1 MENNVIL
8 EKIDLLESTIS
19 APENKD
25 KLDKENLHFYQT
37 SVQYLRSKLKNTIPI
52 FVRDADLTKA
62 TSEID
67 SSVAYLNNFLG
78 DENAGHLTNSKN
90 SIKSAISSLRNL
102 PSPITGGDFNFSN
115 EVTTYKNIVASKYE
129 ELEREVLG
137 LKSNITNFDAE
148 ISKRKSEL
156 ETIEEAIKLKS
167 VELEKLNKT
176 FEEQYNKDRAEYMVQ
191 LGDHEE
197 LIKSNTVELLKFL
210 ENKKYEAAKIVNVI
224 GNIGAT
230 GNFQRIANEHEKSA
244 NIWRVIAILFMAG
257 LSGMVIWSVVSL
269 GANEFDWVKSVLRI
283 IAAAVLSYPSTY
295 ASRESAKHR
304 KLENFNRKLE
314 LELSSIDAF
323 IELLPDEKKQVIKE
337 KLAEKYFGS
346 TIDLFE
352 DADLKSDKDFSL
364 QGVERLFKAIEPIL
378 KK

>member
-1 MENNVIL
+1 MEDNIVI
-8 EKIDLLESTIS
+8 EKIGLLESTINN
-19 APENKD
+19 PENSS

-37 SVQYLRSKLKNTIPI
+37 SIQYLRSRLKNTIPI
-52 FVRDADLTKA
+52 FVQDADLA
-62 TSEID
+62 NAASEID

-78 DENAGHLTNSKN
+78 DENVGHLTNSKN
-90 SIKSAISSLRNL
+90 SIKSAISRLKSF
-102 PSPITGGDFNFSN
+102 PSPITDGDFNFSN
-115 EVTTYKNIVASKYE
+115 EVTTFKKIVASKNE
-129 ELEREVLG
+129 NLEREVSE
-137 LKSNITNFDAE
+137 LKNNINKFDAE
-148 ISKRKSEL
+148 IEKRKAEL
-156 ETIEEAIKLKS
+156 EAIEDAIKLKNTEIERLS
-167 VELEKLNKT
+167 KT
-176 FEEQYNKDRAEYMVQ
+176 FEDQYDKDRAKHIEQ
-191 LGDHEE
+191 LSEQEE
-197 LIKSNTVELLKFL
+197 LIKSNTVSLVNFL
-210 ENKKYEAAKIVNVI
+210 ENKKNEAAKIVNVI

-244 NIWRVIAILFMAG
+244 NNWRFVAMLFMAG
-257 LSGMVIWSVVSL
+257 LSGLVIWSVISL
-269 GANEFDWVKSVLRI
+269 GAKEFDWVKSVLRI
-283 IAAAVLSYPSTY
+283 IAAAVLSYPATY

-346 TIDLFE
+346 TIELFE

-364 QGVERLFKAIEPIL
+364 QSIERLFKAIEPIL

>member
-1 MENNVIL
+1 MEDNIIF
-8 EKIDLLESTIS
+8 EKIGLLESTIS
-19 APENKD
+19 DPDNSN

-37 SVQYLRSKLKNTIPI
+37 SIQYLRGRLKNTIPI
-52 FVRDADLTKA
+52 FVQDADLA
-62 TSEID
+62 NAAGEID

-90 SIKSAISSLRNL
+90 SIKSAISRLKSL
-102 PSPITGGDFNFSN
+102 PSPITDGDFNFSN
-115 EVTTYKNIVASKYE
+115 EVTTYKKIVASKNE
-129 ELEREVLG
+129 DLEREVSE
-137 LKSNITNFDAE
+137 LKSNINKFDSE

-156 ETIEEAIKLKS
+156 EAIEEAIKLKN
-167 VELEKLNKT
+167 VEIEKLNKT
-176 FEEQYNKDRAEYMVQ
+176 FEDQYDKDRAEYIEQ
-191 LGDHEE
+191 LGEQEE
-197 LIKSNTVELLKFL
+197 LIKSNTVGLVKFL
-210 ENKKYEAAKIVNVI
+210 ENKKNEAAKIVNVI

-244 NIWRVIAILFMAG
+244 NTWRCIAILFMAG
-257 LSGMVIWSVVSL
+257 LSGLVIWSVVSL
-269 GANEFDWVKSVLRI
+269 GANQFDWVKSVLRI
-283 IAAAVLSYPSTY
+283 IAAAVLSYPATY

-346 TIDLFE
+346 TIELFE

-364 QGVERLFKAIEPIL
+364 QSIERLFKAIEPIL